1 MCVFQNGDCSNFWVV
16 SFVTKVKS
24 CPGPLTTMIWDL
36 SPWDIHKGSHGQRSP
51 KMEELIIRLLIG
63 MLICMKKLPLIRLMT
78 IYCGETIAVD
88 WPWHKGACLKIPV
101 PKKSD
106 PPKYNHFFQVAVLVF
121 LSFILTWGRFS
132 IAHEVVICCFQ
143 MIEITNLISMNTAI
157 VVSIGFRGAWHFQ
170 KIQLQSSNLR

>member
-1 MCVFQNGDCSNFWVV
+1 MSRTFPHHDLG
-16 SFVTKVKS
+16 SFT
-24 CPGPLTTMIWDL
+24 LRHTQR
-36 SPWDIHKGSHGQRSP
+36 SHGQRSP

-78 IYCGETIAVD
+78 IYYGETIAVD
-88 WPWHKGACLKIPV
+88 WPWHTWACLKILD

-143 MIEITNLISMNTAI
+143 IDDWNHQFDFDEYSHCCFHWFPRSLTFSEKPVAI
-157 VVSIGFRGAWHFQ
+157 FKLEG
-170 KIQLQSSNLR
+170 LSSLELWF